1 MRVYYTILVVLF
13 LALGLSSAE
22 AQSVSQKIAEL
33 ERREADG
40 SHVSVVQQAS
50 VGEAVRATEAAMHIS
65 KINGYR
71 VVIYF
76 DNEQYASNRA
86 NSVLR
91 SFKNKY
97 PYINAYLVYESPY
110 FKVSVGDC
118 VTMEEAVVLLNTIIG
133 DYPKAFPKHEEIK
146 ITQLQNVRRRVEID
160 DAQSSVGDT
169 SSSVGDTTETPQ
181 EATTSVDAVDAEQTP
196 SAVVGASQHSLM
208 Q

>member
-22 AQSVSQKIAEL
+22 AQSISQKIAEL

-146 ITQLQNVRRRVEID
+146 ITQLQNVRRRVVID
-160 DAQSSVGDT
+160 DAQSSVGNT

-196 SAVVGASQHSLM
+196 SAVVGASQHSFM

>member
-22 AQSVSQKIAEL
+22 AQSISQKIAEL

-76 DNEQYASNRA
+76 DNEQYANNRA
-86 NSVLR
+86 KGVLS

-169 SSSVGDTTETPQ
+169 TETPQ

-196 SAVVGASQHSLM
+196 SAVVGASQHSFM

>member
-1 MRVYYTILVVLF
+1 MGMRALYNTLVVLF
-13 LALGLSSAE
+13 LALDISTAE
-22 AQSVSQKIAEL
+22 AQTISQKITEL

-40 SHVSVVQQAS
+40 SHVTVEQQAS
-50 VGEAVRATEAAMHIS
+50 VGEAVRATEAAMRIS
-65 KINGYR
+65 KVNGYR

-76 DNEQYASNRA
+76 DNEQYANNRA
-86 NSVLR
+86 NSVLK

-146 ITQLQNVRRRVEID
+146 IAQLQNVRRRVEID
-160 DAQSSVGDT
+160 DAQSSIGVT
-169 SSSVGDTTETPQ
+169 SDVPS
-181 EATTSVDAVDAEQTP
+181 EAATADGATDVEQAA
-196 SAVVGASQHSLM
+196 SAVEEASQQSLM

>member
-1 MRVYYTILVVLF
+1 MGMRALYNTLTVLF
-13 LALGLSSAE
+13 LALGISAAE
-22 AQSVSQKIAEL
+22 AQTISHKITEL
-33 ERREADG
+33 ERREVDG
-40 SHVSVVQQAS
+40 SHVAVNQQAS
-50 VGEAVRATEAAMHIS
+50 VDEAVRATEAAMRIS
-65 KINGYR
+65 KVNGYR

-76 DNEQYASNRA
+76 DNEQYANNRA
-86 NSVLR
+86 KGVLS

-133 DYPKAFPKHEEIK
+133 DYPKAFPKHEEIR

-160 DAQSSVGDT
+160 DAQSSVG
-169 SSSVGDTTETPQ
+169 
-181 EATTSVDAVDAEQTP
+181 EAVEAPSEAATADGATGVEQAVE
-196 SAVVGASQHSLM
+196 AVEEASQQSLM

>member
-13 LALGLSSAE
+13 WALGLSSAE
-22 AQSVSQKIAEL
+22 AQSISQKIAEL

-86 NSVLR
+86 NSVLK

-196 SAVVGASQHSLM
+196 SAVVGASQHSFM

>member
-22 AQSVSQKIAEL
+22 AQSISQKIAEL

-40 SHVSVVQQAS
+40 SHVSVEQQAS

-86 NSVLR
+86 NSVLK

-146 ITQLQNVRRRVEID
+146 ITQLQNVRRRVVID
-160 DAQSSVGDT
+160 DAQSSVGNT

-181 EATTSVDAVDAEQTP
+181 EATPSVDAVDAEQTP
-196 SAVVGASQHSLM
+196 SAVVGASQQSFM

>member
-22 AQSVSQKIAEL
+22 AQSISQKIAEL

-76 DNEQYASNRA
+76 DNEQYANNRA
-86 NSVLR
+86 KGVLS

-160 DAQSSVGDT
+160 DAQSSVGNT
-169 SSSVGDTTETPQ
+169 SSFVGDTTETPQ
-181 EATTSVDAVDAEQTP
+181 EATTSVDALDAEQTP
-196 SAVVGASQHSLM
+196 SAVVGASQHSFM
-208 Q
+208 P